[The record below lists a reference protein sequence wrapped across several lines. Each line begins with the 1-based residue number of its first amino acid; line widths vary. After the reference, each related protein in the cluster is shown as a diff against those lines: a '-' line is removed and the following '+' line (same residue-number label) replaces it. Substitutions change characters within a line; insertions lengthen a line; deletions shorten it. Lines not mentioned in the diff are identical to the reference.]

1 MTDKQ
6 IEHQAKKSKLIKL
19 SQEAKAIQTFEL
31 ETGEDDRNINSILI
45 DDFYTD
51 SENTIFKTFHDWRK
65 ENKKVKKGEKAF
77 LVWGSKKK
85 NNQDKPEEKEQ
96 NTEDLTYS
104 FYPICYL
111 FSNAQVE

>member
-31 ETGEDDRNINSILI
+31 ETGVDDRNINSILI

-65 ENKKVKKGEKAF
+65 ENKKVKNPEKGAG
-77 LVWGSKKK
+77 VCCYRAA
-85 NNQDKPEEKEQ
+85 
-96 NTEDLTYS
+96 DLL
-104 FYPICYL
+104 PISCSCCRFWTKTINSIRNIYIYI
-111 FSNAQVE
+111 AG